1 MTRCDKQLNFIPL
14 AKNVLFRMRQKKLHQ
29 TIILEHNFLSY
40 IDVIHTDQAKII
52 MIYFVQCTKHFKR
65 KEENVGKNCFS
76 NNILISAWHVFYEIP
91 NGAQWSIKPIS
102 HYWDPLPRPGLSYYG
117 KWQQGRQRTTPSFW
131 KHRSRANKKIKMTQK
146 VIKAHAQKV
155 YSWFLLVGLFCQLRS
170 NCLRFSTI
178 FGWVEFYSS
187 NLYNG

>member
-29 TIILEHNFLSY
+29 TMILKHNFLSY
-40 IDVIHTDQAKII
+40 IDVIHTDYEKII

-76 NNILISAWHVFYEIP
+76 TNILISAWHVFYEIP

-117 KWQQGRQRTTPSFW
+117 KWQQGRIEDDAVFLETQVEGKQENQNDPKSDQSSRTKSLFLVFARWSLLSSQIQLFALFNHFW
-131 KHRSRANKKIKMTQK
+131 
-146 VIKAHAQKV
+146 
-155 YSWFLLVGLFCQLRS
+155 LG
-170 NCLRFSTI
+170 
-178 FGWVEFYSS
+178 
-187 NLYNG
+187 